1 MGQIAYLTASG
12 EELEAF
18 SLNDVEWDALC
29 QLPKGRMTMART
41 NWPATA
47 KTSIKGLRFFS
58 HYPGYPGVLP
68 KPESY
73 AHTRLKIDV
82 VRSLRSMGFKANIE
96 VPGVSPDGEEWVADV
111 LAENHDGSRTA
122 FEIQLSSQ
130 HLKDFR
136 RRTVRYAAS
145 GVRTVWIISEQPVAE
160 RLSNAII
167 HENGHKKATNGCFIC
182 DCEEILPLNVTL
194 VDKDVYPEDPPPVR
208 FGRGVENIRRM
219 PLAEA
224 IYGAMSGLAKWEYP
238 DWRWVNPMPVGA

>member
-1 MGQIAYLTASG
+1 MGQIAYLAATG
-12 EELEAF
+12 EMIEAF
-18 SLNDVEWDALC
+18 SVTDTVWDALC
-29 QLPKGRMTMART
+29 KLPRGSMTMPRT

-58 HYPGYPGVLP
+58 HYPGFPGGLP

-82 VRSLRSMGFKANIE
+82 VRLLRSMGFKANIE
-96 VPGVSPDGEEWVADV
+96 VPGVSPDGEEWIADV
-111 LAENHDGSRTA
+111 LAENCDGSRTA

-136 RRTVRYAAS
+136 RRTGRYAAS

-160 RLSNAII
+160 RLTSALI
-167 HENGHKKATNGCFIC
+167 HENGHKKANNGCFIC

-194 VDKDVYPEDPPPVR
+194 VDKDVYPEDPPLVR

-224 IYGAMSGLAKWEYP
+224 INGAMSGFAKWEYP